1 MPGVA
6 ALASAL
12 HALAA
17 VVWVGGMFFA
27 YVVLRPAAR
36 LLEAPQPLRLWS
48 QVFPRFFA
56 WVWAA
61 VVLLPLTGFGR
72 VFLDMGGWRAA
83 GLHVHVMA
91 LVGLAMI
98 ALFLALY
105 AIPYRRF
112 QAAIAAEDWPRARE
126 HLESIRR
133 IVAANLALGLFTSAV
148 GASGRFWF

>member
-36 LLEAPQPLRLWS
+36 LLEAPEPLRLWS

-72 VFLDMGGWRAA
+72 VFLELGGLAHV
-83 GLHVHVMA
+83 GVHVHVMT

-98 ALFLALY
+98 ALFVALQMN
-105 AIPYRRF
+105 PYRRF
-112 QAAIAAEDWPRARE
+112 QDAVAAEDWPQARR
-126 HLESIRR
+126 HLEAIRR
-133 IVAANLALGLFTSAV
+133 IVGANLALGLFTAAV